1 MEEKKISPL
10 DTKRLMV
17 KLNQITSQYIGKIMY
32 ALFFMSILDTLVSF
46 VILSP
51 VMRLVQNDANML
63 TIKAATFFLAFVAIC
78 AWLTF
83 QFGFAVMLL
92 QMTRR
97 KNTNLGYI
105 FIGFKCF
112 NHAGKVIVAFGA
124 LISLLAVIAR
134 FAAKFVFLKIKPDF
148 SFEAP
153 SLDSLQNV
161 AENTEQ
167 FSSLATDT
175 LLFLALFLLFLLAL
189 SLFVLIRFVFVFQLH
204 FDNPSL
210 KISELFKKSAKMM
223 HKNVFRLIAFA
234 LRAGGKQ
241 LAIAL
246 FLALIVNF
254 FPEEKHSGLSVLVF
268 LLDIAYFVN
277 FYTALVRIYLT
288 VPVLYEEQ
296 TKTILPLTEH
306 TENTENRP

>member
-1 MEEKKISPL
+1 MI

-51 VMRLVQNDANML
+51 AMRVAQSGASPF
-63 TIKAATFFLAFVAIC
+63 TVKAATLVLAFVAIC

-112 NHAGKVIVAFGA
+112 NPAGKVIVAFGA

-167 FSSLATDT
+167 LSSLATDT
-175 LLFLALFLLFLLAL
+175 LLFLALFLLILLVL
-189 SLFVLIRFVFVFQLH
+189 SLFVLIRFVFVFHLH
-204 FDNPSL
+204 FDNPNL

-223 HKNVFRLIAFA
+223 HKNVLRLILFA
-234 LRAGGKQ
+234 LRVGGKQ
-241 LAIAL
+241 LAIAIL
-246 FLALIVNF
+246 LALIVNF
-254 FPEEKHSGLSVLVF
+254 FPEEKHPGLSVLVF

-277 FYTALVRIYLT
+277 FYTALIRVYLT
-288 VPVLYEEQ
+288 VPVLYEEK

>member
-1 MEEKKISPL
+1 MI

-17 KLNQITSQYIGKIMY
+17 KLNQISAQYIGKIMY
-32 ALFFMSILDTLVSF
+32 ALFFMSILGTLVSF

-51 VMRLVQNDANML
+51 IMRLVQNDANML

-97 KNTNLGYI
+97 KNTNLGYL

-112 NHAGKVIVAFGA
+112 NPAGKVIIAFGA
-124 LISLLAVIAR
+124 LISLLAVVAR

-167 FSSLATDT
+167 LSSLATDT
-175 LLFLALFLLFLLAL
+175 LLFLALFLLILLAL

-204 FDNPSL
+204 FDNPNR

-223 HKNVFRLIAFA
+223 HKNVLRLIALA

-241 LAIAL
+241 LSVAIL
-246 FLALIVNF
+246 LALIVNF

>member
-153 SLDSLQNV
+153 SLDLLQNV

-246 FLALIVNF
+246 FLALIVNC

>member
-1 MEEKKISPL
+1 MI

-17 KLNQITSQYIGKIMY
+17 KLNQISSQYIGKIIY

-63 TIKAATFFLAFVAIC
+63 TVKAATFFLAFVAIC

-97 KNTNLGYI
+97 KNTNLGYL

-112 NHAGKVIVAFGA
+112 NPAGKVIIAFGA

-153 SLDSLQNV
+153 SIETLQNV

-167 FSSLATDT
+167 LSSLATDT
-175 LLFLALFLLFLLAL
+175 LLFIALFLLILFAL
-189 SLFVLIRFVFVFQLH
+189 SLFVLIRFVFVFHLH

-210 KISELFKKSAKMM
+210 KVLAVFRKSAEFMQGQI
-223 HKNVFRLIAFA
+223 FRLIIFA

-241 LAIAL
+241 LSVAIL
-246 FLALIVNF
+246 LALIVNF